1 MKEPILIEAHSS
13 TVLGLPLTQDSCT
26 LIFPGMDNLVKL
38 WPASDWKPI
47 KTFKGHA
54 SSANSVV
61 KPSDEKTLAI
71 GSTDTTV
78 K

>member
-1 MKEPILIEAHSS
+1 
-13 TVLGLPLTQDSCT
+13 
-26 LIFPGMDNLVKL
+26 MDNPVKL
-38 WPASDWKPI
+38 WPASDWIPI

-71 GSTDTTV
+71 DSKDKTV